1 MTHTASTGRDVLAFL
16 EQNALEPTPFNYR
29 LGYLFVT
36 AGSAGLVKEINGY
49 VEDKLRIR
57 QADANDMME
66 RHDDG
71 ENPVKIAETVSG
83 EDDDPEKRECEMAAF
98 AAAAMALVKETRQ
111 TTGQLTRDLS
121 QESEFIQ
128 SGVEG
133 EALQGAILRMV
144 ERSQETEHRLKE
156 ASKRIK
162 RLQTDL
168 EEARDTATIDELT
181 GLRNRRAAKQLME
194 RLDAEGEKYSIA
206 VVDIDNFKRINDT
219 FGHPVGDRVIAH
231 VGRILAETMA
241 PEMVA
246 RWGGEEFLVIAK
258 DMSAYALHDRLDDAR
273 TETARRNLKVRETDR
288 QIGSVTFSG
297 GVSVSEG
304 NSTEAVE
311 IADGLLYEAKQNGRN
326 QIRSSL
332 KSKAA

>member
-1 MTHTASTGRDVLAFL
+1 MTHIASTGRTVLAFL
-16 EQNALEPTPFNYR
+16 EKNALEPTPFNYR

-36 AGSAGLVKEINGY
+36 AGSASLVREINGY

-57 QADANDMME
+57 QTDANDMME
-66 RHDDG
+66 RHGKGQSLSQD
-71 ENPVKIAETVSG
+71 EESVSG
-83 EDDDPEKRECEMAAF
+83 TDDDPGKRECEMTAF

-121 QESEFIQ
+121 QESEIIQ
-128 SGVEG
+128 SGIEG
-133 EALQGAILRMV
+133 EALQAAILRMV

-194 RLDAEGEKYSIA
+194 RLDAGNEKYAIA

-231 VGRILAETMA
+231 VGKILAETMQ

-246 RWGGEEFLVIAK
+246 RWGGEEFLIIAQ
-258 DMSAYALHDRLDDAR
+258 DMAVYALHDRLDDAR
-273 TETARRNLKVRETDR
+273 KETRRRNLKVRETDR
-288 QIGSVTFSG
+288 EIGTVTFSA
-297 GVSVSEG
+297 GVAPSEG
-304 NSTEAVE
+304 NSTQAVE
-311 IADGLLYEAKQNGRN
+311 IADALLYEAKQNGRD
-326 QIRSSL
+326 QIRSSV
-332 KSKAA
+332 KSKVA